1 MKRYQDW
8 ARRSYSTRQRIVTL
22 FFAGLLFL
30 FLLPYL
36 LVAGSGSIDS
46 ALQLPRFYHGAV
58 NWISGG
64 LLVLAGGFL
73 ALWSI
78 EAQMTIGSG
87 TPLPMMPTQR
97 LVVRAPFTYCRNPM
111 TLGTVI
117 AYLGIGVLIGSY
129 SEMVI
134 VVLFGALLVLYVK
147 FIEEKELQARFG
159 EDYLAYKRKTPF
171 LFPRFWKR
179 S

>member
-8 ARRSYSTRQRIVTL
+8 ARRSYSTRQRIITL

-36 LVAGSGSIDS
+36 LVAGSGRIDS

-73 ALWSI
+73 AV
-78 EAQMTIGSG
+78 
-87 TPLPMMPTQR
+87 LPG
-97 LVVRAPFTYCRNPM
+97 LHSN
-111 TLGTVI
+111 L
-117 AYLGIGVLIGSY
+117 
-129 SEMVI
+129 
-134 VVLFGALLVLYVK
+134 
-147 FIEEKELQARFG
+147 
-159 EDYLAYKRKTPF
+159 
-171 LFPRFWKR
+171 
-179 S
+179 